1 MLRHFGVREPSSG
14 FSSHHRCSPFS
25 SVVCSFFQDVAR
37 SYTRYSN
44 CLAIFSLLLLPTAFS
59 ASAQTPEPAATAP
72 LREVHAEGEKLL
84 TEAQVIAI
92 TGLTPGAQIGKGDL
106 QSAADKL
113 VQSGL
118 FAKVSYNFQTKMAGV
133 LVTYHV
139 EESHRIPVYF
149 DNIPWFPDSALADA
163 IRAKSLFFDGT
174 LPEVGAAVDEAV
186 EAVKEL
192 LASHGVQGSL
202 EHTVIANPNGEGN
215 VQEIHIEGASLQIAK
230 LEFSDPSLKDSKA
243 VQQHLSEI
251 LGKPYSRMAIDLF
264 LSEAI
269 KPIYLQQGYLRAKL
283 GPAEVR
289 LEGDPHQKLPSKIPV
304 YVPVTTGEIYRWKE
318 IHWTGNTLVSEFTLS
333 GLLGVK
339 KGDVADGMQIEAGWD
354 RVREEYA
361 HRGYLEAR
369 LDPMPAYDDQ
379 AHTVSY
385 AVSIQEGLQ
394 FHFGKMVLTG
404 ISPAAE
410 RKLQA
415 AWPFP
420 AGAIFDKAKF
430 EELLTKLQ
438 AHQEQVFG
446 ELPLHYEN
454 VGHWLQTNAGKGTVD
469 VLLDFK

>member
-1 MLRHFGVREPSSG
+1 MLRYFGVREPSSRFYGLWNMRPFFLSILALSG
-14 FSSHHRCSPFS
+14 FS
-25 SVVCSFFQDVAR
+25 
-37 SYTRYSN
+37 T
-44 CLAIFSLLLLPTAFS
+44 
-59 ASAQTPEPAATAP
+59 SAQTPESAATAP
-72 LREVHAEGEKLL
+72 LREVHAEGEKYL

-92 TGLTPGAQIGKGDL
+92 TGLVAGAQIGKGDL

-139 EESHRIPVYF
+139 EESPRIPVYF
-149 DNIPWFPDSALADA
+149 DNIPWLPDSALADA
-163 IRAKSLFFDGT
+163 IRAKFPFFDGT
-174 LPEVGAAVDEAV
+174 LPEAGAAVDEAV
-186 EAVKEL
+186 DAVKEL
-192 LASHGVQGSL
+192 LASRGVHGAL
-202 EHTVIANPNGEGN
+202 EHTVMANPNGEGN
-215 VQEIHIEGASLQIAK
+215 VQEIHLEGAALQIAK

-269 KPIYLQQGYLRAKL
+269 KPIYLHEGFLRAKL

-289 LEGDPHQKLPSKIPV
+289 LTGDSNQKLPSQIPV
-304 YVPVTTGEIYRWKE
+304 YVPVAAGEIYHWKE
-318 IHWTGNTLVSEFTLS
+318 IHWTGNSLVSEFTLS
-333 GLLGVK
+333 GLLAVK
-339 KGDVADGMQIEAGWD
+339 RGDVADGMHIEAGWD

-361 HRGYLEAR
+361 HRGYLEAK
-369 LDPMPAYDDQ
+369 LDPVPNYDDQ

-385 AVSIQEGLQ
+385 AVSIQEGPQ

-420 AGAIFDKAKF
+420 AGAVFDKAKF

-438 AHQEQVFG
+438 LHQELVFG

>member
-1 MLRHFGVREPSSG
+1 MLCTFRP
-14 FSSHHRCSPFS
+14 
-25 SVVCSFFQDVAR
+25 
-37 SYTRYSN
+37 
-44 CLAIFSLLLLPTAFS
+44 CLGTAVLLLLPAGLLV
-59 ASAQTPEPAATAP
+59 SAQTPDAVTAP

-84 TEAQVIAI
+84 TEPQVIAI
-92 TGLTPGAQIGKGDL
+92 TGLTPGAEIGKGDL
-106 QSAADKL
+106 QTAADKL

-118 FAKVSYNFQTKMAGV
+118 FAKVSYNFQTKVAGV

-139 EESHRIPVYF
+139 QESPRIPVYF
-149 DNIPWFPDSALADA
+149 DNIPWLPDSTLADA
-163 IRAKSLFFDGT
+163 IRTKFPFFDGT
-174 LPEVGAAVDEAV
+174 LPEAGAAVDGAV

-192 LASHGVQGSL
+192 LASRGVQGLL
-202 EHTVIANPNGEGN
+202 EHAVIANPNGEGN
-215 VQEIHIEGASLQIAK
+215 VQEIHIEGAALQIAK

-251 LGKPYSRMAIDLF
+251 LGKPYSRLTIDLF

-269 KPIYLQQGYLRAKL
+269 KPIYLQQGFLRAKL
-283 GPAEVR
+283 GPPEVR
-289 LEGDPHQKLPSKIPV
+289 LAGDPNQKLPSKIPV
-304 YVPVTTGEIYRWKE
+304 YVPVATGEIYRWKE
-318 IHWTGNTLVSEFTLS
+318 IHWTGNTLVSGFTLS
-333 GLLGVK
+333 GLLAVK
-339 KGDVADGMQIEAGWD
+339 HGDVADGMQIEAGWD
-354 RVREEYA
+354 RIREEYA

-369 LDPMPAYDDQ
+369 LDPVPAYDDQ

-394 FHFGKMVLTG
+394 YHFGKMVLTG

-430 EELLTKLQ
+430 EELLAKLQ
-438 AHQEQVFG
+438 MHQEQVFG

-454 VGHWLQTNAGKGTVD
+454 VGHWLQTDAGKGTVD